1 MASSGL
7 DDKDPRK
14 KVSAKGGP
22 GASQSS
28 VSDSGNP
35 YQWVFEN
42 LQDIFFHTDL
52 AGNILAASPSAQ
64 RLMQFQIEEII
75 GRNIRTFSPMPKMF
89 DRLAKIV
96 LERDF
101 VEKFE
106 VQLRR
111 KDGSLFWVAI
121 HAVIRRN
128 TQGAAVGIDG
138 IYRDISIR
146 KNFEEAF
153 RQTETRYRA
162 IFDNMRDG
170 VAVYQALDNGNDFVI
185 VDFNVAGERIDKVRR
200 DQIIGKSVLQVFPG
214 VKEFGLFDTLK
225 RVWCT
230 GIPEDRPAA
239 IYQDYRLRGW
249 RENFVYKLP
258 SGEVVAI
265 YSDVTERMIANQ
277 AMRESEERYR
287 LLFDNLGEAIFVH
300 DASGRIV
307 DANKIACERLN
318 YPHAEIIKMSLSD
331 IDAGG
336 HFLQMRE
343 KMEAIGRSEHLSYET
358 AYQCRDQRIFPVE
371 IISRMVD
378 FGSRSL
384 ILSVVR
390 DITERKRAQAAME
403 KANKQLMRWATID
416 GLTQIANRR
425 RFDEKLHEEWGRLK
439 RGFPRGPLS
448 LIMCDVDYFKR
459 YNDTY
464 GHLAGD
470 DCLRAIAAVMRQ
482 SVRRPADLVARYG
495 GEEFVMILPT
505 TNLNGAAKIAESI
518 RIAVRNLKI
527 EHISSTVNRYVTV
540 SLGVAEAYPSDQFK
554 PELLVE
560 TADQAMYAA
569 KRRGRNCVV
578 LKIVNPTPDA
588 AA

>member
-7 DDKDPRK
+7 DDKDPK
-14 KVSAKGGP
+14 KSVSAKGGT
-22 GASQSS
+22 GASQHS
-28 VSDSGNP
+28 VCDGRSP

-42 LQDIFFHTDL
+42 LQDIFFHTDP
-52 AGNILAASPSAQ
+52 AGNILLASPSAQ
-64 RLMQFQIEEII
+64 RLLQFQMEEII

-96 LERDF
+96 LEKDF
-101 VEKFE
+101 VERFE

-121 HAVIRRN
+121 HAVICRN
-128 TQGAAVGIDG
+128 NQGAAVGIDG

-225 RVWCT
+225 RVWST

-239 IYQDYRLRGW
+239 IYQDYRLVGW

-307 DANKIACERLN
+307 DANKIACERLD
-318 YPHAEIIKMSLSD
+318 YPHAEIIKMSLAD

-358 AYQCRDQRIFPVE
+358 VHQCRDQRVFPVE

-390 DITERKRAQAAME
+390 DTTERKRAQAAME

-540 SLGVAEAYPSDQFK
+540 SLGVAEAYPSDKFK

>member
-1 MASSGL
+1 MAPSL
-7 DDKDPRK
+7 DDNDPRTS
-14 KVSAKGGP
+14 VSAKGRP
-22 GASQSS
+22 GASQPS
-28 VSDSGNP
+28 VSDSGNL
-35 YQWVFEN
+35 YQWIFEN
-42 LQDIFFHTDL
+42 LQDIFFRTDP
-52 AGNILAASPSAQ
+52 AGNILLASPSAQ
-64 RLMQFQIEEII
+64 RLMQFQMEEII

-111 KDGSLFWVAI
+111 KDGALFWVAI
-121 HAVIRRN
+121 NARIFRN
-128 TQGAAVGIDG
+128 TEDAVVGIDG

-170 VAVYQALDNGNDFVI
+170 VAIYKALDNGNDFVI

-214 VKEFGLFDTLK
+214 ISEFGLLDTLK
-225 RVWCT
+225 RVWST
-230 GIPEDRPAA
+230 GIPEDQPAA
-239 IYQDYRLRGW
+239 IYKDYRLFGW

-277 AMRESEERYR
+277 ALRESEERYR

-307 DANKIACERLN
+307 DANKIACERLD
-318 YPHAEIIKMSLSD
+318 YTREEIIKMSLAE
-331 IDAGG
+331 IDTGG

-343 KMEAIGRSEHLSYET
+343 KMESIGRSEHLSFET
-358 AYQCRDQRIFPVE
+358 THQCRDQSNLPVE
-371 IISRMVD
+371 IISRMVE
-378 FGSRSL
+378 FGSQSL

-403 KANKQLMRWATID
+403 KANEQLMRWATID

-425 RFDEKLHEEWGRLK
+425 RFDEKLQEEWGRLK

-470 DCLRAIAAVMRQ
+470 DCLRAIAGVMRQ
-482 SVRRPADLVARYG
+482 AVRRPADLVARYG
-495 GEEFVMILPT
+495 GEEFVMILPN
-505 TNLNGAAKIAESI
+505 TNLNGASKIAEYI

-527 EHISSTVNRYVTV
+527 EHISSTVNRFVTV
-540 SLGVAEAYPSDQFK
+540 SLGVAEAFPCDQFK

-578 LKIVNPTPDA
+578 LRIVNPAPEVVA
-588 AA
+588 